1 MTRSYTLWIEER
13 NYRQVTVT
21 ADSEDEA
28 FDLVDDR
35 PSLYWAKGIESGL
48 TEYIVDERVEQSDAR

>member
-1 MTRSYTLWIEER
+1 MTKSYTLWIEER

-28 FDLVDDR
+28 FDLVYDR
-35 PSLYWAKGIESGL
+35 PSLYWAQGIESGL
-48 TEYIVDERVEQSDAR
+48 TEYVVEDYVKENT